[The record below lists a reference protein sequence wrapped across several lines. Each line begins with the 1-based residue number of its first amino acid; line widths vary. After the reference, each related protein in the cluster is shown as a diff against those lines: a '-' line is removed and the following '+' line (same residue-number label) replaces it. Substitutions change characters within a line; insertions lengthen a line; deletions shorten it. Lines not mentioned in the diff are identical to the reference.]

1 MIDWINTELPPAC
14 LDNSGLEFSASVI
27 TETGEL
33 CTEWSEATHGP
44 FKIRV
49 HNRTRRTEL
58 RGSLHKYKRKSH
70 NGDAFPRWEV
80 AQAVQQ
86 LADELGFD
94 PAQAQLHGLEF
105 GANVPLEAS
114 AKGLLRRGV
123 LHGTKPVDSR
133 EWGGRGCLL
142 EAEGQQFFFKL
153 YDKEAQLTDTGYS
166 ATGPLLRVELKAR
179 KMKFLEKAGIKTL
192 ADLAN
197 PAALEVM
204 GELLLAH
211 LSKMLFSPPGQLPQT
226 LNQSQQRLLREGA
239 SKNYWTEQPQP
250 KLRSGLKQYR
260 QLVTQHVQDAQ
271 LAAAKEGLRSVWQ
284 LLLHQPE
291 PEPAPLVATTPDLV
305 ASQITPLS
313 RVLPPSIKERE
324 EARPFP
330 TAEGLL
336 RAEPTPFNQR
346 EAERVSEGSKGKEFE
361 ETESGAKE
369 FEEKF
374 ATKPPTPSAPRCC
387 QTCGR
392 PLNSRNATAKFCS
405 ERELGKAAKK
415 CRNAASNPRNNAR
428 RRLLK
433 IESQALLFDTRPYV
447 KVPEQIREF
456 VLAA

>member
-1 MIDWINTELPPAC
+1 MIDWINAELPPAC

-49 HNRTRRTEL
+49 HNRSGYTEL
-58 RGSLHKYKRKSH
+58 KGSLHKYKRKSH

-80 AQAVQQ
+80 AQAVQE

-105 GANVPLEAS
+105 GVNVPLEAS

-123 LHGTKPVDSR
+123 LHGTKPMDSR

-142 EAEGQQFFFKL
+142 EAEGQLFYFKL

-211 LSKMLFSPPGQLPQT
+211 LSKVLFSPPGQLPQT

-260 QLVTQHVQDAQ
+260 QLVTQHVQDVQ

-284 LLLHQPE
+284 QLLHQ
-291 PEPAPLVATTPDLV
+291 PEPAPLVAITPGPV

-313 RVLPPSIKERE
+313 RVLSPSIKERE

-336 RAEPTPFNQR
+336 RAEPTPLNQR
-346 EAERVSEGSKGKEFE
+346 ETKGVSERSKG
-361 ETESGAKE
+361 KE

-374 ATKPPTPSAPRCC
+374 ATKTPTPSAPRCC

-392 PLNSRNATAKFCS
+392 PLNSRNAMAKFCS

-415 CRNAASNPRNNAR
+415 CRNTASNPRNNAR

-447 KVPEQIREF
+447 KVPEQMREF
-456 VLAA
+456 VLAT

>member
-1 MIDWINTELPPAC
+1 MIDWINAELPPAC
-14 LDNSGLEFSASVI
+14 LDNSGLAFSASVI
-27 TETGEL
+27 TKTGEL

-49 HNRTRRTEL
+49 HNSTRRTEL

-80 AQAVQQ
+80 GQAVQQ

-94 PAQAQLHGLEF
+94 PAQALLHGLEF
-105 GANVPLEAS
+105 GANVPLESS
-114 AKGLLRRGV
+114 AKALLRRGV

-142 EAEGQQFFFKL
+142 EATGQQFYFKL

-179 KMKFLEKAGIKTL
+179 KMAFLKKAGIKTL
-192 ADLAN
+192 ADLTN

-211 LSKMLFSPPGQLPQT
+211 LGKMLFAAPGQLPKT
-226 LNQSQQRLLREGA
+226 LSLTQQRLLRDGA
-239 SKNYWTEQPQP
+239 SKTYWTEQPQP

-260 QLVTQHVQDAQ
+260 QLVTQHVSDAA
-271 LAAAKEGLRSVWQ
+271 LAAATEGLRSVWQ

-291 PEPAPLVATTPDLV
+291 PAPLVATTPNLV
-305 ASQITPLS
+305 APQITSLS
-313 RVLPPSIKERE
+313 RVLIPPIQERKE
-324 EARPFP
+324 AHLFP

-336 RAEPTPFNQR
+336 LAMPSPHAHPGDNGM
-346 EAERVSEGSKGKEFE
+346 SEQEN
-361 ETESGAKE
+361 
-369 FEEKF
+369 EEKREENL
-374 ATKPPTPSAPRCC
+374 AQKPAPNAPRCC

-392 PLNSRNATAKFCS
+392 LLSGSNAMAKFCS
-405 ERELGKAAKK
+405 EKELGKAAKK
-415 CRNAASNPRNNAR
+415 CRNTASNPRNNAR
-428 RRLLK
+428 HRLLRD
-433 IESQALLFDTRPYV
+433 EQQGLLFDVRPFV
-447 KVPEQIREF
+447 RGPEQLREF
-456 VLAA
+456 MLAA

>member
-1 MIDWINTELPPAC
+1 MVDYINAELLAGC

-58 RGSLHKYKRKSH
+58 RGSLHKYKRKGH

-94 PAQAQLHGLEF
+94 PAQAMLHSLEF

-123 LHGTKPVDSR
+123 LHGTKPMDSR

-142 EAEGQQFFFKL
+142 EAEGQQFYFKL

-166 ATGPLLRVELKAR
+166 ATGPMLRVELKAR

-211 LSKMLFSPPGQLPQT
+211 LSKVLFSPPGQLPQT
-226 LNQSQQRLLREGA
+226 LSQSQQRLLREGA

-271 LAAAKEGLRSVWQ
+271 LTAAKEGLRSIWQ
-284 LLLHQPE
+284 QLLHQ
-291 PEPAPLVATTPDLV
+291 PEPAPLVATTLNMV

-336 RAEPTPFNQR
+336 RAEPTLHAHPYTD
-346 EAERVSEGSKGKEFE
+346 RVSAREN
-361 ETESGAKE
+361 
-369 FEEKF
+369 EEKKEKNLVPK
-374 ATKPPTPSAPRCC
+374 TPTPTPSALRCC
-387 QTCGR
+387 ETCGR
-392 PLNSRNATAKFCS
+392 PLNSRNAMAKFCS

-447 KVPEQIREF
+447 KVPEQMREF

>member
-1 MIDWINTELPPAC
+1 MVDYINAELPTGC

-33 CTEWSEATHGP
+33 CTDWREATHGP
-44 FKIRV
+44 FTIRV
-49 HNRTRRTEL
+49 HNRSGYTEL
-58 RGSLHKYKRKSH
+58 KGSLHKYKRKSH

-80 AQAVQQ
+80 AQAVQE

-123 LHGTKPVDSR
+123 LHGTKPIDSR

-197 PAALEVM
+197 PTALEVM

-211 LSKMLFSPPGQLPQT
+211 LSKVLFSPPGQLPQT

-271 LAAAKEGLRSVWQ
+271 LTAAKEGLRSVWQ
-284 LLLHQPE
+284 ELLHQPE
-291 PEPAPLVATTPDLV
+291 PAPLVDIMPALV
-305 ASQITPLS
+305 APQITHLS
-313 RVLPPSIKERE
+313 RVLPPSIKEKE
-324 EARPFP
+324 EARLFP

-336 RAEPTPFNQR
+336 RAEPTPLNQK
-346 EAERVSEGSKGKEFE
+346 ENEGVSERSNGE
-361 ETESGAKE
+361 ELEEEESREKE

-374 ATKPPTPSAPRCC
+374 ATKTPAPRAPRCC

-392 PLNSRNATAKFCS
+392 LLDSRNAMTKFCS
-405 ERELGKAAKK
+405 EKELGKAAKK

-447 KVPEQIREF
+447 KVPEQMREF

>member
-1 MIDWINTELPPAC
+1 MIDWINAELPPAC

-94 PAQAQLHGLEF
+94 PAQAMLHGLEF

-123 LHGTKPVDSR
+123 LHGTKPMDSR

-211 LSKMLFSPPGQLPQT
+211 LSKVLFSPPGQLPQT

-284 LLLHQPE
+284 QLLHQ
-291 PEPAPLVATTPDLV
+291 PEPAPLVATTPGLV

-336 RAEPTPFNQR
+336 RAEPTPLNQR
-346 EAERVSEGSKGKEFE
+346 ETEGVSERSKGKEFE
-361 ETESGAKE
+361 ETESEAKE

-374 ATKPPTPSAPRCC
+374 ATKTPTPSAPRCC

-392 PLNSRNATAKFCS
+392 PLNSRNAMAKFCS

-447 KVPEQIREF
+447 KVQEQMREF